1 MELNSSRFITTV
13 GVDVLNPVE
22 LRYIFHNRYNS
33 LEIISFN
40 KIDDLLSEKFSESSI
55 AFFSKLW
62 VFLEVFSHLDGKKVD
77 QVLSP
82 GILYWH
88 FNNLFFVLNHI
99 KNSLSH

>member
-1 MELNSSRFITTV
+1 
-13 GVDVLNPVE
+13 
-22 LRYIFHNRYNS
+22 
-33 LEIISFN
+33 
-40 KIDDLLSEKFSESSI
+40 
-55 AFFSKLW
+55 
-62 VFLEVFSHLDGKKVD
+62 LDGKKVD